1 LSGARCI
8 ELTIAQALKPSSV
21 RQTRTLPSSSVFI
34 SRLYPLVIVTYLF
47 LKFNQSFMVKVADP
61 REFFLL
67 CFSCCLDHVEVGLT
81 FVFVH
86 YLTILTR
93 RNSSV
98 LVSNHSNK
106 SLSFQP
112 SCPRRSSGMS
122 NLPSMS
128 REKFHF
134 FLKSLSKS
142 YSSLILAS

>member
-8 ELTIAQALKPSSV
+8 ELTIAHALKPSSL

-47 LKFNQSFMVKVADP
+47 LKFNQPFMVKVTDP

-67 CFSCCLDHVEVGLT
+67 CFSRCLDHVEVRLT
-81 FVFVH
+81 FVFIH
-86 YLTILTR
+86 YFTILTK
-93 RNSSV
+93 RNSSD
-98 LVSNHSNK
+98 LVSNHSSK

-122 NLPSMS
+122 NFPSMS
-128 REKFHF
+128 RMKLHF
-134 FLKSLSKS
+134 FSKSLSKS